1 MEEQERPPEKKAP
14 RDAANWA
21 GRVDKLHVSG
31 VSPEALNLNVEG
43 RRVLSPLQGFG
54 QMWQKT
60 YRVRLPRSVATP
72 EVVISTWKERYGE
85 FWPKGNRFYAP
96 LTGIRPGEVGVINA
110 TQGPMR
116 LSTGVLVI
124 YSDDTSFTFMTPEGH
139 PFAGWITFS
148 ARQEGEDLTIAQAQL
163 LLRPGDPIYE
173 MGFKM
178 FGSRTEDKMWQH
190 TLTALASALG
200 APGEVE
206 TEIVCVDRRR
216 QWSQFGTLRH
226 NAIFRTTLGAPV
238 RGIRRLARPRR

>member
-1 MEEQERPPEKKAP
+1 MEEQQHPSEKKTP

-60 YRVRLPRSVATP
+60 YRMRLPRSVATP
-72 EVVISTWKERYGE
+72 ETVISTWKERYAE

-116 LSTGVLVI
+116 LSTGVLVL

-148 ARQEGEDLTIAQAQL
+148 AHEEGEDVTVAQAQL

-173 MGFKM
+173 LGFKM

-190 TLTALASALG
+190 TVASLGAALG
-200 APGEVE
+200 SPGDVE

-216 QWSQFGTLRH
+216 QWSQFGAVKH
-226 NAIFRTTLGAPV
+226 NAIFRTTLGAPM
-238 RGIRRLARPRR
+238 RGIRRLAGPRR